1 MKVLGL
7 KKSILSVLLICVM
20 LMSVFAFSACKKSGY
35 SPVEEIAME
44 DGVNVVIDIDE
55 FDTLLAQAK
64 YAQTRTIYKLANSEK
79 YSKADL
85 LLVINQIKENIENST
100 AIGAVTNYIYD
111 GYKSEG
117 VAVSTITER
126 YNYDKQYSLDGTTV
140 VAEYH
145 SWTKKEGND
154 LYYYEKAYEEG
165 ETRKTRHIAEPY
177 INNNAVYDFCQ
188 GIFTFTSKTLTEQD
202 IEKFKINKNK
212 VYIKIK
218 TTVFHDVEEGIE
230 VQEIFQVKK
239 GKIVKD
245 RLIWPGVDMNIDYTF
260 DGDVNL
266 SLLELPANE
275 TWN

>member
-20 LMSVFAFSACKKSGY
+20 LMSVFAFSACKKNNN
-35 SPVEEIAME
+35 PPEEEIEMA
-44 DGVNVVIDIDE
+44 DGVNVVIDVDE

-64 YAQTRTIYKLANSEK
+64 TNPARKIYQLVDSEK

-100 AIGAVTNYIYD
+100 AIGAVTNYTYD
-111 GYKSEG
+111 GYKNEG

-126 YNYDKQYSLDGTTV
+126 YNYDKQYGLDGKTV

-145 SWTKKEGND
+145 SWTKKEGNE

-165 ETRKTRHIAEPY
+165 QARKTRHIAEPY
-177 INNNAVYDFCQ
+177 LNNNGVYDFCQ

-245 RLIWPGVDMNIDYTF
+245 RLLWPGVDMNIDYTF
-260 DGDVNL
+260 NEDVNL